1 MEIQVIK
8 KDKSI
13 KIMIKTNS
21 QLEEETVLA

>member
-21 QLEEETVLA
+21 QSEEETASA